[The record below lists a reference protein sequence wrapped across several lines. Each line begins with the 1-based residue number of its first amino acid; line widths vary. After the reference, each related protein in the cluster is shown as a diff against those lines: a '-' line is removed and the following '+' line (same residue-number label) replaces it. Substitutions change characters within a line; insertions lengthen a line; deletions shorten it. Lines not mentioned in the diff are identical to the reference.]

1 MAGLD
6 WSWKSRSRA
15 GAPTKVE
22 QSLRGSLKKQLT
34 FLRKKIWTEPYKP
47 GYSSQSCAII
57 KVIPHAQGE
66 AVRGAERA

>member
-47 GYSSQSCAII
+47 VVRKVAQSSKSFHM
-57 KVIPHAQGE
+57 P
-66 AVRGAERA
+66 RERQ